1 MKLFFMI
8 IWTKITE
15 IIYKITT
22 KQEKNNFKAN
32 NKILLIKPYFYLD
45 LYTKN
50 SDEMSNVPL
59 SSYYR
64 LGPVGLFT
72 DLNSDFFITN
82 SEVNKEQ
89 KDKISKRLIT
99 KENITLHNEQKK
111 NSINVNNI
119 NFNEYDIVFAYEGAV
134 SKEIINKNK
143 KTKWGLILE
152 DHSQKNFKKY
162 CLKKPSYYDF
172 FLNLTQGYTLYSLFR
187 RKHCIDFSYTFGSS
201 KFMQIL
207 KLEKKHNIDVLIE
220 IHQPE
225 KLKKSL
231 DKENMKIEKLDGGLK
246 VNEYIKKLA
255 NSKIF
260 FCPLFTTPRWG
271 NSIIEAALCRCLI
284 IGNKYSY
291 WNSLLIHKDLHCTS
305 ISKGKKIL
313 NKISQDRNLYNFYL
327 DEQNKK
333 LDMINYKLPLNQIQK
348 LISNFT

>member
-1 MKLFFMI
+1 MI

-15 IIYKITT
+15 IIYKISK
-22 KQEKNNFKAN
+22 KQEKHNFKIN

-50 SDEMSNVPL
+50 SNEMRNVLL

-72 DLNSDFFITN
+72 DLNSDFFITDLEIN
-82 SEVNKEQ
+82 SEQ
-89 KDKISKRLIT
+89 KNKISKRLIT
-99 KENITLHNEQKK
+99 KENISLHNEQKK
-111 NSINVNNI
+111 NSINVNKI
-119 NFNEYDIVFAYEGAV
+119 NFNDYDIVLAYEGAV
-134 SKEIINKNK
+134 SKETINKNR

-162 CLKKPSYYDF
+162 CFKKPSYYDF
-172 FLNLTQGYTLYSLFR
+172 FLNLTQGYSLYSLIK

-201 KFMQIL
+201 KFMEIL
-207 KLEKKHNIDVLIE
+207 KLEKKNDIDVLIE
-220 IHQPE
+220 IQQPE

-231 DKENMKIEKLDGGLK
+231 DTENMKIEKLDGGLN
-246 VNEYIKKLA
+246 VNEYLKKLT

-271 NSIIEAALCRCLI
+271 NSIIEAALCKCLI

-291 WNSLLIHKDLHCTS
+291 WNSLLIHKDLHCTT

-313 NKISQDRNLYNFYL
+313 NKISQDINLYNFYL

-333 LDMINYKLPLNQIQK
+333 LDMINYNLPLNQIQK